1 MSEKKET
8 NILKPPGHD
17 TRLIVYLEDLHM
29 TWVDETKD
37 QPAIESIRDFFM
49 QKQWYSPNK
58 KATRKIQSTNFV
70 TCFDSVVEQKETLSL
85 RTLAKFFV
93 IGLNS
98 YDLDTAKGIF
108 TQLFEIASQEWP
120 SAVSGTIPKL
130 AKAIMQLYNA
140 CFEHLKPTPIKVHYT
155 FNHRE
160 CFKMVTA
167 ICKIESSYLKNEVS
181 MMRLFY
187 HEAMR
192 QYADKILM
200 KHDLQWFMSTL

>member
-1 MSEKKET
+1 M
-8 NILKPPGHD
+8 
-17 TRLIVYLEDLHM
+17 
-29 TWVDETKD
+29 
-37 QPAIESIRDFFM
+37 
-49 QKQWYSPNK
+49 
-58 KATRKIQSTNFV
+58 
-70 TCFDSVVEQKETLSL
+70 TCFDSVAEQKERMSL
-85 RTLAKFFV
+85 RTLEKFFI

-98 YDLDTAKGIF
+98 YDLETTKGIF
-108 TQLFEIASQEWP
+108 TQLFDLASQEWP

-140 CFEHLKPTPIKVHYT
+140 CFAHLKPTPIKVHYT

-167 ICKIESSYLKNEVS
+167 ICKIESSYLKNEVG
-181 MMRLFY
+181 MMKLFY